1 MQLIKTTHVYVAP
14 DELDRFGDA
23 LVATFGGTK
32 SPVAVIKHHPDPQD
46 HVDDRGYL
54 KLWLKQNEAENI
66 YIRALLRD
74 DQQTAERANAEVQR
88 LDRLMHRHQPR
99 AEEDEDESDERDES
113 HDQF

>member
-1 MQLIKTTHVYVAP
+1 MPRHGFSVAFMIP
-14 DELDRFGDA
+14 HAHEGPEDEDELQRERP
-23 LVATFGGTK
+23 
-32 SPVAVIKHHPDPQD
+32 SHHPDPQD